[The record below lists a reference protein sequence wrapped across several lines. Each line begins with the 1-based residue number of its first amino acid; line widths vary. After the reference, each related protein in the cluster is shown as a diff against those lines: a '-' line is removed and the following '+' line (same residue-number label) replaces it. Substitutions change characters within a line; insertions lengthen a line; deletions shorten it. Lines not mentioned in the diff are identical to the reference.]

1 MAVSVILGTAS
12 FLLCSACD
20 GFLIHM
26 RCDLVFY
33 YKSTHMVMQTNFVN
47 LTYRFVISFQSRNFG
62 PIHVNSRAF
71 TVIRVP
77 KTVRPADSISLVFK
91 QQLPAITQQF
101 FQGNIFM
108 TIAVTLPT
116 IAVDPSACGH
126 NTPSCERYR
135 FRFRYTSL
143 RVHP

>member
-1 MAVSVILGTAS
+1 MTV
-12 FLLCSACD
+12 SAC
-20 GFLIHM
+20 GL
-26 RCDLVFY
+26 
-33 YKSTHMVMQTNFVN
+33 
-47 LTYRFVISFQSRNFG
+47 
-62 PIHVNSRAF
+62 IHVNSRAF

-116 IAVDPSACGH
+116 IAVDP
-126 NTPSCERYR
+126 TRPERQQHIAR
-135 FRFRYTSL
+135 DRTDRADGLFSVFRVL
-143 RVHP
+143 RGLIFVSREWSRV